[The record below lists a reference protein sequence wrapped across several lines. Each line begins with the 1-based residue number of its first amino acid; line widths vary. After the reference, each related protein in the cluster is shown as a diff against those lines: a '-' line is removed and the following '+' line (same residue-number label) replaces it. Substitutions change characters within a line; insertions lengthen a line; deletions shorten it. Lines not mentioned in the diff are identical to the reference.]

1 MSVITRANYPVKL
14 ETSGS
19 AGGGIVTKLHLTA
32 TLLLAFVASASA
44 QEFADGKTAEQIRE
58 CSRANFP
65 TETSVQTIELTSF
78 DRSGGKRVLK
88 SKLFWKRMADGYSRA
103 MMQVSS
109 PVDLSGSSYLILEKA
124 ELDDMYIYLPNVRKS
139 RRIVGQTGSKP
150 LWNTDFSYEDIKQL
164 QGVTKSGTVKRL
176 PDVETAGRKAHV
188 LEVLPAVDQSSYEMI
203 VAQIDQQTCTPLQLE
218 FYESGRVLRKRLI
231 SDPAS
236 LVQQQGR
243 WVMRSLEM
251 RDLRDETR
259 TTVQI
264 DKIEYNEKLADTVFN
279 PLRYYQF
286 SGR

>member
-1 MSVITRANYPVKL
+1 M
-14 ETSGS
+14 
-19 AGGGIVTKLHLTA
+19 
-32 TLLLAFVASASA
+32 LLALAAAAGA

-58 CSRANFP
+58 CTRANFP
-65 TETSVQTIELTSF
+65 TETSVQTIELASY

-109 PVDLSGSSYLILEKA
+109 PVDLSGSAYLVLEKP
-124 ELDDMYIYLPNVRKS
+124 ELDDMYIYLPNVRKA

-150 LWNTDFSYEDIKQL
+150 LWNTDFSYEDIKQM
-164 QGVTKSGTVKRL
+164 QGVSKSGTVKRL
-176 PDVETAGRKAHV
+176 PDTEVGGRKAYV
-188 LEVLPAVDQSSYEMI
+188 LEVTPDVAESSYETI
-203 VAQIDQQTCTPLQLE
+203 IAQIDQTTCTPLQLE
-218 FYESGRVLRKRLI
+218 FYEAGKVLRKRLT

-236 LVQQQGR
+236 LLEQEGR
-243 WVMRSLEM
+243 WIARQLEM
-251 RDLRDETR
+251 RDLRDDTR

-279 PLRYYQF
+279 PLRFYQF

>member
-1 MSVITRANYPVKL
+1 M
-14 ETSGS
+14 
-19 AGGGIVTKLHLTA
+19 TKLVTA
-32 TLLLAFVASASA
+32 ALLLLALTAAAGA

-58 CSRANFP
+58 CTRANFP
-65 TETSVQTIELTSF
+65 TETSVQTLELASF

-109 PVDLSGSSYLILEKA
+109 PVDLSGSSYLVLEKPTM
-124 ELDDMYIYLPNVRKS
+124 DDMYIYLPNVRKA
-139 RRIVGQTGSKP
+139 RRIVGQTGGKP

-164 QGVTKSGTVKRL
+164 QGISKSGTARRL
-176 PDVETAGRKAHV
+176 PDTETAGRKAYV
-188 LEVLPAVDQSSYEMI
+188 LEVTPGVDQSSYETI
-203 VAQIDQQTCTPLQLE
+203 VAQIDKDTCVPLQLE
-218 FYESGRVLRKRLI
+218 FYEAGRVLRKRLT

-236 LVQQQGR
+236 LQQQDGR
-243 WVMRSLEM
+243 WMARGLEM
-251 RDLRDETR
+251 RDLRDDTR

-279 PLRYYQF
+279 PLRFYQF